1 MAGKARNHG
10 NMGNFGSSFLGSL
23 STGLGSGIA
32 GMGLSMVGGLFNGI
46 RAKKQHKRNKEL
58 LQMQNQMEIER
69 MGLQADLNKQQA
81 AYNQGLAQEMFDYTF
96 SKESEYND
104 PSAQRKR
111 LEAAGLNP
119 ALLYGGSAA
128 GASGTASGSTAGGEA
143 AGVQAIQPMGLQVM
157 LQAEQQKANI
167 ELAQSQAAAN
177 WAQAGKTIGVDTQE
191 GKKNIEEADSRIL
204 LNQAQQAKTT
214 EEINETIEKIRSLK
228 ISNEIAEETKQAE
241 IDTKLESLNI
251 LHQQAA
257 LNVIEGLKSETEAK
271 ILKKDLDNYE
281 DKLQALFD
289 DVATR
294 KLTADAAWGQFEA
307 TKAWLEK
314 QYGNKDAEEL
324 KTYVDAGSSI
334 LSAIIEVVS
343 IIPQAKLL
351 KLLKALK

>member
-1 MAGKARNHG
+1 
-10 NMGNFGSSFLGSL
+10 MGNFKSSFLGGL
-23 STGLGSGIA
+23 SSGLGSGIA
-32 GMGLSMVGGLFNGI
+32 GMGLQAIGGIFSGI
-46 RAKKQHKRNKEL
+46 QARKNHKRQKEL
-58 LQMQNQMEIER
+58 MQLQNQMEIDR
-69 MGLQADLNKQQA
+69 MGLQADLNKEQA
-81 AYNQGLAQEMFDYTF
+81 LYNQGLSKEMFDYTF
-96 SKESEYND
+96 NKEAEYNN
-104 PSAQRKR
+104 PAEQRKR

-119 ALLYGGSAA
+119 ALLYGSSAS

-143 AGVQAIQPMGLQVM
+143 AGVQALQPMGLQVA
-157 LQAEQQKANI
+157 LQAEEKKAQI
-167 ELAQSQAAAN
+167 ELAKSQAAAN

-214 EEINETIEKIRSLK
+214 EEINETIEKIKSLK

-257 LNVIEGLKSETEAK
+257 LNVIEGQKLETEAK
-271 ILKKDLDNYE
+271 IIKKDLDNYE

-314 QYGNKDAEEL
+314 QYGNKDAEEF

-334 LSAIIEVVS
+334 LSAIIEAVS

-351 KLLKALK
+351 KILKMLK